1 MNASPN
7 FSLSA
12 LMDHFLVASE
22 VRYAASTVKTYRE
35 PLGDLLA
42 FCIAR
47 DVNDVRQVTRQLLEQ
62 YQRHLLHRRRQL
74 GPRAG
79 EHLTNGTQRRR
90 VTVVRTFF
98 RYLVRQGVLDSN
110 PAADLEFPRLERRL
124 EGRRGLSI
132 DEVEH
137 VLLQPIIHTPTGL
150 RDRTM
155 MEVLFASG
163 IRRAELHAMTI
174 LDVDAAR
181 RTLFVRKAKGS
192 KQRIVPISARALG
205 FVDEYL
211 NAVRP
216 ELIARTGEDTTAMW
230 ISDWGRPLSLQ
241 RLSAVVAG
249 YIAQAD
255 LGRGGGC
262 HVFRHTFA
270 TMLLDGGADI
280 RHIQAMLGHE
290 NLQTTATYTHV
301 AIEKLVEVYE
311 RSHPLAARPSQG
323 PHTSTERT

>member
-1 MNASPN
+1 MSAPT
-7 FSLSA
+7 FSLAA
-12 LMDHFLVASE
+12 LIDRFLVASE
-22 VRYAASTVKTYRE
+22 VRYASSTVKTYRE
-35 PLGDLLA
+35 PLADLHA
-42 FCIAR
+42 FCVMR
-47 DVNDVRQVTRQLLEQ
+47 DVVDIRQVNRPLLEQ
-62 YQRHLLHRRRQL
+62 YQRHLRHRRRL
-74 GPRAG
+74 AGPRAG

-98 RYLVRQGVLDSN
+98 RFLVRQGVLDSN
-110 PAADLEFPRLERRL
+110 PAADLDYPKLERHI
-124 EGRRGLSI
+124 ESRRGLSL
-132 DEVEH
+132 EQVEH
-137 VLLQPIIHTPTGL
+137 VLLQPVIHTETGL

-192 KQRIVPISARALG
+192 KQRIVPISARALA

-211 NAVRP
+211 TTARP
-216 ELIARTGEDTTAMW
+216 TLLARTGDDTTAMW

-241 RLSAVVAG
+241 RLSALVAG
-249 YIAQAD
+249 YIAQAE

-311 RSHPLAARPSQG
+311 AAHPMASRPSA
-323 PHTSTERT
+323 PTSDE